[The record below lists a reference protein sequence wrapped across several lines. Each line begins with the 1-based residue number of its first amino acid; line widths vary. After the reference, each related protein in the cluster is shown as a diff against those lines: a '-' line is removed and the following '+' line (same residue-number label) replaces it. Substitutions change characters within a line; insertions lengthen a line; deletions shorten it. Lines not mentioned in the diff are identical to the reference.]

1 MAQKKN
7 INKWNNRTAEASS
20 VAATPKEG
28 GKDNSGKGFFEK
40 IGINAMPWVCMG
52 VFIVLAWVMLVGKN
66 SDYLFM
72 VQEKSLFSSTDVF
85 FDERMK
91 VPQGLLQW
99 IGCYLTQFF
108 YHPMVGSGMLIAL
121 WCITFY
127 AIKRTF
133 GISNR
138 WSAVILI
145 PLVALLCSEID
156 LGYWLYYIKK
166 PGYWFTESLG
176 LLITVLAV
184 WLGKIIPTR
193 RWWIKMIWMLLWT
206 IFGYMFF
213 GWFALFGTL
222 LMVLTDI
229 KRDGLTMIGRIAI
242 PVTAIAAIAVVPLM
256 FYQKYTSIRFED
268 IYLAGFPFFM
278 TDKAYSFWPSVPF
291 AVMAISLICFA
302 LHPLFTKGKSGANEK
317 KANLFGT
324 IAAAVILAGSILT
337 TWHVNFDNYNYH
349 AEMRMYRATAEFRW
363 NDVLSEMA
371 NLPGPPNRQM
381 VMLKNI
387 ALMNTG
393 EMGYKMFHYPNTGE
407 LPYIYDSL
415 DVHMVQ
421 TGAPLIYYN
430 YGKTNF
436 AYRWCMEN
444 SVEYGFNVDNL
455 KLMSLASIVSG
466 EHKLATKYLD
476 ILKTTTF
483 HKKWVDKHERL
494 IEDKTDLTKVPEFDK
509 IMQLRHFSNILDGD
523 QGLCEMYIINY
534 FSNTMNKDNKLL
546 QEVTLLY
553 SLIQKDIQQFW
564 PRFFLYA
571 TLHEKEQMPIHYQE
585 AAYLYGN
592 LEKEVDITKM
602 PFDQQLVVNRYNQF
616 NQMTQAYLKQGMS
629 TDQIAEA
636 TKSMF
641 GDTFWWFYFFCRDVK
656 SY

>member
-7 INKWNNRTAEASS
+7 SNKWNNRVAETPAS
-20 VAATPKEG
+20 ATVNNTGNRKKD
-28 GKDNSGKGFFEK
+28 GKIRSRK
-40 IGINAMPWVCMG
+40 IGISVMPWICTA
-52 VFIVLAWVMLVGKN
+52 VFAVLAWGMLVGKN
-66 SDYLFM
+66 SDYLYM

-91 VPQGLLQW
+91 IPQGLLQW
-99 IGCYLTQFF
+99 VGCYLTQFF
-108 YHPMVGSGMLIAL
+108 YYPALGSSMLICL
-121 WCITFY
+121 WAITFY

-133 GISNR
+133 RISNR

-184 WLGKIIPTR
+184 WFGNLLSAKGWYLKTV
-193 RWWIKMIWMLLWT
+193 WMLLWT
-206 IFGYMFF
+206 VYGYMFF
-213 GWFALFGTL
+213 GWFALLGTL
-222 LMVLTDI
+222 LMVLSDI
-229 KRDGLTMIGRIAI
+229 KKSELGKVGNIVQPIVAAALIVAI
-242 PVTAIAAIAVVPLM
+242 PLL
-256 FYQKYTSIRFED
+256 FYQRYTSIRFED
-268 IYLAGFPFFM
+268 IYLAGFPVFM
-278 TDKAYSFWPSVPF
+278 TDKEYSLLPSLPF
-291 AVMAISLICFA
+291 AFMAVSVICFA
-302 LHPLFTKGKSGANEK
+302 LCHLFAKANFASDEK
-317 KANLFGT
+317 KANRLAIGT
-324 IAAAVILAGSILT
+324 SALILAGSALT
-337 TWHVNFDNYNYH
+337 VWNVNFDNYNYH

-371 NLPGPPNRQM
+371 NLPGPPDRQM

-421 TGAPLIYYN
+421 TAAPLIYYN

-444 SVEYGFNVDNL
+444 CVEFGFKVDDL
-455 KLMSLASIVSG
+455 KLMSLSAIVSG

-476 ILKTTTF
+476 MLKTTTF
-483 HKKWVDKHERL
+483 HKKWALKHEKL
-494 IEDKTDLTKVPEFDK
+494 IKDKTDLSKVPEFDK
-509 IMQLRHFSNILDGD
+509 VMQLRNFTSILDGD

-553 SLIQKDIQQFW
+553 SLIQKDIQLFW

-571 TLHEKEQMPIHYQE
+571 TLHEKEPMPIHYQE

-592 LEKEVDITKM
+592 LEKEVDVSKM
-602 PFDQQLVVNRYNQF
+602 PFDQELVVNRYNRF
-616 NQMTQAYLKQGMS
+616 NQMTQAYLKQGLS
-629 TDQIAEA
+629 NEQIAEA